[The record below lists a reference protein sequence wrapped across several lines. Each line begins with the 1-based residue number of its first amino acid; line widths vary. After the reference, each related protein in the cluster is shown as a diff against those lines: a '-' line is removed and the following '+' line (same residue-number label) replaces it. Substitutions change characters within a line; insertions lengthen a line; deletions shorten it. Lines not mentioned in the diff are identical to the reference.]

1 VTPICTR
8 LHRLLSVI
16 DGAICTAAGLP
27 IEAMVEAAGAL
38 TAPAHLLAAFVARLT
53 AGADIRLDAR
63 DNLLHVVSG
72 RARAA
77 LPTLPEA
84 DWPDF
89 ARPAPVCELALPAP
103 DVADLLAGV
112 AFAISDEVTRYYLC
126 GAHLEAVRDEAGAWA
141 LRAVAIDGH
150 RLAHREIAA
159 AAAASAWPALIVPS
173 KAVGVI
179 IRLARAAEGDLKLAA
194 DATRLTVEAGATRL
208 VTKLIDGQFPD
219 YRRIMPQGGDRRL
232 RLDRDAT
239 LAALSRIL
247 ALADDKARGVK
258 IDADDA
264 RVTLALATGVGDG
277 RAVSE
282 EIEADYE
289 GEPITIGFN
298 GAYLREMLDAIEAD
312 TALVTL
318 SSPGE
323 PALFTGP
330 DRQRLRAVLMPMRV

>member
-1 VTPICTR
+1 
-8 LHRLLSVI
+8 
-16 DGAICTAAGLP
+16 
-27 IEAMVEAAGAL
+27 
-38 TAPAHLLAAFVARLT
+38 
-53 AGADIRLDAR
+53 
-63 DNLLHVVSG
+63 
-72 RARAA
+72 
-77 LPTLPEA
+77 
-84 DWPDF
+84 
-89 ARPAPVCELALPAP
+89 
-103 DVADLLAGV
+103 
-112 AFAISDEVTRYYLC
+112 
-126 GAHLEAVRDEAGAWA
+126 
-141 LRAVAIDGH
+141 
-150 RLAHREIAA
+150 
-159 AAAASAWPALIVPS
+159 
-173 KAVGVI
+173 VI